1 MYLVVLFYSF
11 IVISYSLHTKSH
23 GYGYLDY
30 DSLMCWIM
38 WPISTQYVQWL
49 NNILHKKKIKKN
61 YTILYIINKII
72 MKNEDP
78 MVGHDWLFEV

>member
-38 WPISTQYVQWL
+38 WPISTQYVQRL
-49 NNILHKKKIKKN
+49 NNILHKKK
-61 YTILYIINKII
+61 
-72 MKNEDP
+72 
-78 MVGHDWLFEV
+78 

>member
-1 MYLVVLFYSF
+1 MFLVVLFYSF
-11 IVISYSLHTKSH
+11 LVISCSLHIKLH

-38 WPISTQYVQWL
+38 WPISAQYVQRL
-49 NNILHKKKIKKN
+49 NNILYIYIKKKH

-72 MKNEDP
+72 MNNKDP
-78 MVGHDWLFEV
+78 MFGHD